1 MAKPPPQTQTVLKAS
16 DYALVRASG
25 AARALWRALGE
36 LEHDLLAA
44 RLERIAI
51 EAPVFVTGLARSG
64 TTMMLTVLSQ
74 ADGVA
79 THRYRDFPFLFTP
92 LAWNWFQDRMPA
104 APAAA
109 VERPHRDRIRITRES
124 AEAFEEPLWQ
134 EFFPWAHDPA
144 RCHVLD
150 AATRNPQFEAFFA
163 SHLRKILWLRGGRRY
178 VSKGNYNVARIA
190 YLARLFP
197 DARFVVPV
205 REPFSHVRSLVE
217 QHALFCRYAAD
228 DPRVPRYLAAAGH
241 YEFGPQRRPIHLD
254 PARLGEVAQAW
265 RAGDDWRGYARQWAQ
280 VYDYVARL
288 RADPSLAGRI
298 RVVRYEDACA
308 RPQET
313 AAELLAFTGL
323 GDARGRVV
331 AAAGALSAPTER
343 PASRDIAALVWA
355 EVAQVA
361 ARYGY
366 PPPHLADSTRAYK
379 AAA

>member
-1 MAKPPPQTQTVLKAS
+1 MAESQTLLKAR
-16 DYALVRASG
+16 DYALVQASRAG
-25 AARALWRALGE
+25 VPLWRALGE
-36 LEHDLLAA
+36 LEHDLLAG

-104 APAAA
+104 PAAAA
-109 VERPHRDRIRITRES
+109 VERPHRDRIRITKES

-134 EFFPWAHDPA
+134 AFFPWVHDPA

-150 AATRNPQFEAFFA
+150 AAARNAEFEAFFA

-205 REPFSHVRSLVE
+205 REPLSHVRSLVE

-241 YEFGPQRRPIHLD
+241 YEFGPQRRPVNLD
-254 PARLGEVAQAW
+254 PARLDEVAQAW
-265 RAGDDWRGYARQWAQ
+265 RAGDEWRGYARQWAQ
-280 VYDYVARL
+280 VYDHVARL

-298 RVVRYEDACA
+298 RVVRYEDAGA

-313 AAELLAFTGL
+313 VAELLAFTGL
-323 GDARGRVV
+323 GDGAGRVV
-331 AAAGALSAPTER
+331 AAAGTLCAPTER
-343 PASRDIAALVWA
+343 PAGREEAARVWS

-366 PPPHLADSTRAYK
+366 PYPIRSR